1 VASFREEAPEALR
14 AEIDERLRR
23 GGVRVSEPRRA
34 VIDALLASHGH
45 ISSEELALEL
55 RHRGPRVSLSTVYRC
70 LRRLVD
76 AGIAR
81 EIRVGDTSRF
91 EIAVGRDAHD
101 HLVCSACGRIVEFDR
116 DHLGEHVRRIATE
129 YGFSTTSPRVQISST
144 CAACG

>member
-1 VASFREEAPEALR
+1 MREDAVSLR
-14 AEIDERLRR
+14 AEIDELLRR

-34 VIDALLASHGH
+34 VIDALLACRGH
-45 ISSEELALEL
+45 VSSEELALEL

-76 AGIAR
+76 VGIAR

-91 EIAVGRDAHD
+91 EISIGREQHD

-116 DHLGEHVRRIATE
+116 QRLGEHVRTITAE
-129 YGFSTTSPRVQISST
+129 YGFASAAPRVQISST
-144 CAACG
+144 CDTCS